1 MAYLVLA
8 RKYRPQRFAEV
19 VGQPHVVRTLQNA
32 LRQGRLAH
40 ALLFSGIRGI
50 GKTTV
55 ARIVA
60 KALNCEGSDPAEPCN
75 RCSSC
80 QEITEGRSL
89 DVLEIDAASNRGIDE
104 IRELRENLKFR
115 PARGRAKVYI
125 IDEAHMLTREAANAL
140 LKSLE
145 EPPPHVFF
153 ILATTEPHKLPVTI
167 LSRCQRY
174 EFRRIPFPLLVDHL
188 RQVAQA
194 EGAQIEEEA
203 LALLA
208 REAEGSLRDALSLLD
223 QALAYGVRTRQELI
237 EAFGLA
243 ERGLVEALA
252 RAVLRRDLPE
262 AFQLAEEA
270 YRQGVDLLYLAES
283 LLFFFREL
291 LAAKI
296 SPQGIP
302 ENLSPAEAALLRELS
317 VEVET
322 EEVLLLFQ
330 HLLQGAEALKRT
342 PYPHLSFELT
352 LARICE
358 LGKVVSLREI
368 LAKLETL
375 SSAEVPSQAPAPPQ
389 AQPSTSKSTTW
400 EGVLE
405 AVRREKPRLYALL
418 SVLAPP
424 REEGERLILS
434 VPPGSLLAERDLQEE
449 VQALVRQKIGKELLW
464 EESPEKEED
473 LRGRLL
479 ERPEVKDTLAIFGGK
494 VAWIKPHNKGEAR
507 DVSPPD
513 ATTHEAGPED
523 PKKDRPASRG
533 TCGTYGFG

>member
-19 VGQPHVVRTLQNA
+19 VGQPHVVHTLQNA

-60 KALNCEGSDPAEPCN
+60 KALNCEGEDPAEPCN
-75 RCSSC
+75 HCSPC
-80 QEITEGRSL
+80 REISEGRCL

-115 PARGRAKVYI
+115 PTRGRAKVYI

-145 EPPPHVFF
+145 EPPPHVYF

-174 EFRRIPFPLLVDHL
+174 EFRRIPLALLVEHL
-188 RQVAQA
+188 REVARA
-194 EGAQIEEEA
+194 EGAEIEEEA
-203 LALLA
+203 LSLIA
-208 REAEGSLRDALSLLD
+208 RESEGSLRDALSLLD
-223 QALAYGVRTRQELI
+223 QALAYGVKTREELV

-243 ERGLVEALA
+243 ERVLVESLA
-252 RAVLRRDLPE
+252 RAILRRDL
-262 AFQLAEEA
+262 AQVFRLSEEA
-270 YRQGVDLLYLAES
+270 YRQGVDLVYLAENL
-283 LLFFFREL
+283 LLFFRQL

-296 SPQGIP
+296 NSGGAEDLP
-302 ENLSPAEAALLRELS
+302 PAEAALLRELS
-317 VEVET
+317 MEVET
-322 EEVLLLFQ
+322 EEILLIFQ
-330 HLLQGAEALKRT
+330 HLLRGAEALKRS

-352 LARICE
+352 LARLCE
-358 LGKVVSLREI
+358 LGKVASLREI

-375 SSAEVPSQAPAPPQ
+375 AQTEGPAPAASPAPPERSPEN
-389 AQPSTSKSTTW
+389 PSW
-400 EGVLE
+400 EAVLE
-405 AVRREKPRLYALL
+405 AARKEKPRLYGLL

-424 REEGERLILS
+424 RQEGERFILA
-434 VPPGSLLAERDLQEE
+434 VPPGSLLAEKDLQEE
-449 VQALVRQKIGKELLW
+449 VQAFVRRKTGKELLL
-464 EESPEKEED
+464 EERARPEED
-473 LRGRLL
+473 LRERLL
-479 ERPEVKDTLAIFGGK
+479 ERPEVKETLAIFGGK
-494 VAWIKPHNKGEAR
+494 VAWIKPHNQGEA
-507 DVSPPD
+507 
-513 ATTHEAGPED
+513 
-523 PKKDRPASRG
+523 
-533 TCGTYGFG
+533 